1 MSSGPLQGLRILD
14 LSNIVAGPWAATL
27 LGDFG
32 AEIVKVEM
40 PRGGDPLR
48 ALAPHKDGVGLWWKV
63 ANRNKKGITVDLRK
77 PEGQDLVRR
86 LVPRF
91 DVLIENYRPGTLDG
105 WGLAKETLL
114 ALNPRLVILRV
125 TAFGQTGPYRNR
137 PGFARVAEAMA
148 GFTNLCGEADGPP
161 LHVGF
166 PVADGA
172 AGLFGALS
180 ILMALYPRLRDPDA
194 PGQEIDLSLFESMF
208 RLLDFLPVEYD
219 ALGIVRQRSGN
230 RSQYGAPGNVYRTRD
245 GEWAS
250 IAASSQS
257 IFERLAR
264 VMGQPEL
271 IGDPRFR
278 SNPERVRHNAALDA
292 IVGQWVARHTLE
304 ELGALLEEAEV
315 GFAPIYS
322 IAQIFADPHVK
333 AREAV
338 ISVPDDELGRVA
350 MQNVVPRFSR
360 TPGEVRHAAPRLG
373 EHNRDVFQ
381 GMLGLSDAELAE
393 LERKGAI

>member
-1 MSSGPLQGLRILD
+1 MSQGPLQGLRILD
-14 LSNIVAGPWAATL
+14 ISNIVAGPWAATL

-40 PRGGDPLR
+40 PRNGDPLR

-63 ANRNKKGITVDLRK
+63 ANRNKKGVTIDLRK
-77 PEGQDLVRR
+77 PEGQDLIRR

-105 WGLAKETLL
+105 WGLGKDALL

-125 TAFGQTGPYRNR
+125 TAFGQTGPYRDR

-166 PVADGA
+166 PIADGA
-172 AGLFGALS
+172 AGLFGALA
-180 ILMALYPRLRDPDA
+180 ILMALHPRIRDPDA

-219 ALGIVRQRSGN
+219 QLGIVRSRSGN
-230 RSQYGAPGNVYRTRD
+230 RSQYGAPGNVYRTKD

-250 IAASSQS
+250 IAASSQN

-264 VMGQPEL
+264 AIGSPEL
-271 IGDPRFR
+271 IEDERFR
-278 SNPERVRHNAALDA
+278 SNPDRVRNNRALDE
-292 IVGQWVARHTLE
+292 IVGEWVAKHTLAE
-304 ELGALLEEAEV
+304 VGTLLDEAEV

-322 IAQIFADPHVK
+322 IAQVFADPHVQ
-333 AREAV
+333 ARNAV
-338 ISVPDDELGRVA
+338 ISVADEELGRVA

-360 TPGEVRHAAPRLG
+360 TPGEVRRAAPRLG
-373 EHNRDVFQ
+373 EHNREIFQ
-381 GMLGLSDAELAE
+381 GLLGLTDAELAE
-393 LERKGAI
+393 LQKRGAI